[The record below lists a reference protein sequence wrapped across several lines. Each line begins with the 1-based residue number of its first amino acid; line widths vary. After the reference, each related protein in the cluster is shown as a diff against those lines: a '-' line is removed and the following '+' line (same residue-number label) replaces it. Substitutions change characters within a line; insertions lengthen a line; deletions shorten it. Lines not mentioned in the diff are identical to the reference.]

1 VLDNLSL
8 EVVQLHS
15 IVLYL
20 PFLANNLQELRG
32 AQVLL
37 HRLDILI
44 DSGREIV
51 QIFEGF
57 NSKVLGRRSVV
68 LDTL

>member
-1 VLDNLSL
+1 MLDNLSL